1 MRLVDRSFVSRA
13 NCLAPGLFPSE
24 MSAPIV
30 KGLGGEPGSTG
41 SVPVDK
47 NAVPLGRTGD
57 EQDMA
62 GTVLY
67 MVSRAG
73 AYCNGNVVVIDGGRL
88 GTTPSTY

>member
-1 MRLVDRSFVSRA
+1 
-13 NCLAPGLFPSE
+13 

-30 KGLGGEPGSTG
+30 KTLGGNPGTGG

-47 NAVPLGRTGD
+47 AWVPLGRTGD

-88 GTTPSTY
+88 GTMPTTY